1 MPQLGLGTEIGRV
14 SGGAYDSDALAYFAR
29 AGIASG
35 TQTPTAYDNAARFN
49 GTNQFLSI
57 ASNSSL
63 TVTGTSFT
71 YAFWANTPNTSNAMV
86 ISKTASSDTREFQI
100 GLNTGGVAEFRL
112 FPDGTFANSRS
123 ISSSASSFSANSWNF
138 FAYRYD
144 SSAATIGISIN
155 GGAFTSLGSIPA
167 ITQTNTNPLNL
178 GVFVNTASG
187 LNYTGQ
193 LSSIGFWKKAL
204 SDSEVTALFN
214 SGAGRTYASLDSGL
228 RTNLISWWELNGT
241 SSAVSLT
248 DSHGVVTGTPN
259 TLTNNGTVTAP
270 NIGPIVTTTQNSRQL
285 INNFVKGIK
294 SLGLWNSM
302 VCWPMRASQ
311 NAGAGTTAFSL
322 GGLGQFNG
330 TLSSSG
336 ALPTWTPDGLYTSIQ
351 TQFVSTNA
359 TVPSFSEFSMGAFY
373 KLVDVNA
380 QVAVSG
386 AGAAVAALLGW
397 GGNSKTTYISAD
409 NVTGG
414 GIGFDFPETGGRLSL
429 NGGGQLDGRSIA
441 VIGTKSGLTTAGYV
455 FASSSTP
462 TTGTRTTTSSADGAG
477 SIFTLCNRSTNF
489 ASRFTAQSL
498 QFLTSNTLTPAQV
511 NSLYSLY
518 KQTLGLGLILP

>member
-1 MPQLGLGTEIGRV
+1 
-14 SGGAYDSDALAYFAR
+14 
-29 AGIASG
+29 
-35 TQTPTAYDNAARFN
+35 
-49 GTNQFLSI
+49 
-57 ASNSSL
+57 
-63 TVTGTSFT
+63 
-71 YAFWANTPNTSNAMV
+71 
-86 ISKTASSDTREFQI
+86 
-100 GLNTGGVAEFRL
+100 
-112 FPDGTFANSRS
+112 
-123 ISSSASSFSANSWNF
+123 
-138 FAYRYD
+138 
-144 SSAATIGISIN
+144 
-155 GGAFTSLGSIPA
+155 
-167 ITQTNTNPLNL
+167 
-178 GVFVNTASG
+178 
-187 LNYTGQ
+187 
-193 LSSIGFWKKAL
+193 
-204 SDSEVTALFN
+204 
-214 SGAGRTYASLDSGL
+214 
-228 RTNLISWWELNGT
+228 
-241 SSAVSLT
+241 
-248 DSHGVVTGTPN
+248 
-259 TLTNNGTVTAP
+259 
-270 NIGPIVTTTQNSRQL
+270 
-285 INNFVKGIK
+285 
-294 SLGLWNSM
+294 
-302 VCWPMRASQ
+302 
-311 NAGAGTTAFSL
+311 
-322 GGLGQFNG
+322 
-330 TLSSSG
+330 
-336 ALPTWTPDGLYTSIQ
+336 LPTWTPDGLYTSIQ

-429 NGGGQLDGRSIA
+429 NGGGQPDGRSIA